1 MTVRVL
7 LGDAHRSFVEALA
20 LRLDAE
26 EGIRVVETVV
36 RPEEAVKVVSS
47 QPVDVAVLAVGTDA
61 DGFVGIGR
69 RLTRTQ
75 PGIKLVAVAADDDTA
90 LLARAVGEGF
100 SGWVPKD
107 VGIGSLLDVL
117 QGVCEGETRI
127 PPLLLSRLMPY
138 LVREAENKRTAAEPL
153 GGLTARERQVL
164 KAMVSGSS
172 RQEIAEQLDI
182 SSNTVR
188 THMQSILAKLGVH
201 SSLAAVAMA
210 RRAGLS

>member
-1 MTVRVL
+1 MTVRLL

-26 EGIRVVETVV
+26 DGIEVVATVV
-36 RPEEAVKVVSS
+36 QPEEALRVVGSRS
-47 QPVDVAVLAVGTDA
+47 IDVAVLAVGPGPG
-61 DGFVGIGR
+61 GFLSIGH
-69 RLTRTQ
+69 RLSKLQ
-75 PGIKLVAVAADDDTA
+75 PALKLVAVAADDDTA
-90 LLARAVGEGF
+90 LLARAVNEGF

-107 VGIGSLLDVL
+107 VGIGALLEVL
-117 QGVCEGETRI
+117 HAVCRGETRI

-138 LVREAENKRTAAEPL
+138 LVRHSQADRSEEPL
-153 GGLTARERQVL
+153 ASLTGRERQVL
-164 KAMVSGSS
+164 KAMVSGLS
-172 RQEIAEQLDI
+172 RQEIAEELQI

-188 THMQSILAKLGVH
+188 THMQSILGKLGVH

>member
-1 MTVRVL
+1 MNVRVL

-26 EGIRVVETVV
+26 EGIQVVATVV
-36 RPEEAVKVVSS
+36 LPDEAVRVAGSRS
-47 QPVDVAVLAVGTDA
+47 VDVAVLAVGPGPG
-61 DGFVGIGR
+61 GFVSIGR
-69 RLTRTQ
+69 QLSKLQ
-75 PGIKLVAVAADDDTA
+75 PSIKLVAVAADDDTV
-90 LLARAVGEGF
+90 LLARAVSEGF

-107 VGIGSLLDVL
+107 VGIGSLLEVL
-117 QGVCEGETRI
+117 HAVCRGETRI

-138 LVREAENKRTAAEPL
+138 LVRHSQADRSEEPL
-153 GGLTARERQVL
+153 ATLTARERQVL
-164 KAMVSGSS
+164 KAMVGGLS
-172 RQEIAEQLDI
+172 RLEIAEQLDI

-188 THMQSILAKLGVH
+188 THMQSILSKLGVH

>member
-26 EGIRVVETVV
+26 EGIQVVATVV
-36 RPEEAVKVVSS
+36 LPDEAVRVAGSRS
-47 QPVDVAVLAVGTDA
+47 VDVAVLAVGPGPG
-61 DGFVGIGR
+61 GFVSIGR
-69 RLTRTQ
+69 QLSKLQ
-75 PGIKLVAVAADDDTA
+75 PSIKLVAVAADDDTV
-90 LLARAVGEGF
+90 LLARAVSEGF

-107 VGIGSLLDVL
+107 VGIGSLLEVL
-117 QGVCEGETRI
+117 HAVCRGETRI

-138 LVREAENKRTAAEPL
+138 LVRHSQADRSEEPL
-153 GGLTARERQVL
+153 ATLTARERQVL
-164 KAMVSGSS
+164 KAMVGGLS
-172 RQEIAEQLDI
+172 RLEIAEQLDI

-188 THMQSILAKLGVH
+188 THMQSILSKLGVH

>member
-26 EGIRVVETVV
+26 EGIQVVATVV
-36 RPEEAVKVVSS
+36 LPDEAVRVAGSRS
-47 QPVDVAVLAVGTDA
+47 VDVAVLAVGPGPG
-61 DGFVGIGR
+61 GFVSVGR
-69 RLTRTQ
+69 QLSKLQ
-75 PGIKLVAVAADDDTA
+75 PSIKLVAVAADDDTV
-90 LLARAVGEGF
+90 LLARAVSEGF

-107 VGIGSLLDVL
+107 VGIGSLLEVL
-117 QGVCEGETRI
+117 HAVCRGETRI

-138 LVREAENKRTAAEPL
+138 LVRHSQADRSEEPL
-153 GGLTARERQVL
+153 ATLTARERQVL
-164 KAMVSGSS
+164 KAMVGGLS
-172 RQEIAEQLDI
+172 RLEIAEQLDI

-188 THMQSILAKLGVH
+188 THMQSILSKLGVH

>member
-1 MTVRVL
+1 MNVRVL

-26 EGIRVVETVV
+26 DGIQVVATVV
-36 RPEEAVKVVSS
+36 LPDEAVRVAGSRS
-47 QPVDVAVLAVGTDA
+47 VDVAVLAVGPGPG
-61 DGFVGIGR
+61 GFVSIGR
-69 RLTRTQ
+69 QLSKLQ
-75 PGIKLVAVAADDDTA
+75 PSIKLVAVAADDDTV
-90 LLARAVGEGF
+90 LLARAVSEGF

-107 VGIGSLLDVL
+107 VGIGSLLEVL
-117 QGVCEGETRI
+117 HAVCRGETRI

-138 LVREAENKRTAAEPL
+138 LVRHSQADRSEEPL
-153 GGLTARERQVL
+153 ATLTARERQVL
-164 KAMVSGSS
+164 KAMVGGLS
-172 RQEIAEQLDI
+172 RLEIAEQLDI

-188 THMQSILAKLGVH
+188 THMQSILSKLGVH

>member
-26 EGIRVVETVV
+26 DGIQVVATVV
-36 RPEEAVKVVSS
+36 LPDEAVRVAGSRS
-47 QPVDVAVLAVGTDA
+47 VDVAVLAVGPGPG
-61 DGFVGIGR
+61 GFVSVGR
-69 RLTRTQ
+69 QLSKLQ
-75 PGIKLVAVAADDDTA
+75 PSIKLVAVAADDDTA
-90 LLARAVGEGF
+90 RLARAVSEGF

-107 VGIGSLLDVL
+107 VGIGSLLEVL
-117 QGVCEGETRI
+117 HAVCRGETRI

-138 LVREAENKRTAAEPL
+138 LVRHSQADRSEEPL
-153 GGLTARERQVL
+153 ATLTARERQVL
-164 KAMVSGSS
+164 KAMVGGLS
-172 RQEIAEQLDI
+172 RLEIAEQLDI

-188 THMQSILAKLGVH
+188 THMQSILSKLGVH

>member
-1 MTVRVL
+1 MNVRVL

-26 EGIRVVETVV
+26 DGIQVVATVV
-36 RPEEAVKVVSS
+36 LPDEAVRVAASRS
-47 QPVDVAVLAVGTDA
+47 VDVAVLAVGPGPG
-61 DGFVGIGR
+61 GFVSVGR
-69 RLTRTQ
+69 QLSKLQ
-75 PGIKLVAVAADDDTA
+75 PSIKLVAVAADDDTA
-90 LLARAVGEGF
+90 LLARAVSEGF

-107 VGIGSLLDVL
+107 VGIGSLLEVL
-117 QGVCEGETRI
+117 HAVCRGETRI

-138 LVREAENKRTAAEPL
+138 LVRHSQADRSEEPL
-153 GGLTARERQVL
+153 ATLTARERQVL
-164 KAMVSGSS
+164 KAMVGGLS
-172 RQEIAEQLDI
+172 RLEIAEQLDI

-188 THMQSILAKLGVH
+188 THMQSILSKLGVH

>member
-1 MTVRVL
+1 MTVRLL

-26 EGIRVVETVV
+26 DGIEVVATVV
-36 RPEEAVKVVSS
+36 QPEEAVRVVGSRA
-47 QPVDVAVLAVGTDA
+47 VDVAVLAVGSGPD
-61 DGFVGIGR
+61 DFVSIGH
-69 RLTRTQ
+69 RLTRLQ
-75 PGIKLVAVAADDDTA
+75 PALKLVAVAADDDTA
-90 LLARAVGEGF
+90 LLARAVSEGF

-107 VGIGSLLDVL
+107 VGIGALLDVL
-117 QGVCEGETRI
+117 YAVGRGETRI

-138 LVREAENKRTAAEPL
+138 LVRQAQAERSDEPL
-153 GGLTARERQVL
+153 ASLTGRERQVL
-164 KAMVSGSS
+164 KAMVGGLS
-172 RQEIAEQLDI
+172 RQEIADELEI

-188 THMQSILAKLGVH
+188 THMQSILSKLGVH

>member
-1 MTVRVL
+1 MSVRVL
-7 LGDAHRSFVEALA
+7 LGDGHRSFVEALA

-26 EGIRVVETVV
+26 EGIHVVGTVV
-36 RPEEAVKVVSS
+36 RPEEALRLARSRA
-47 QPVDVAVLAVGTDA
+47 VDVAVLSVSPDP

-69 RLTRTQ
+69 RLTELQ
-75 PGIKLVAVAADDDTA
+75 PRLKLVAVAADDDTV
-90 LLARAVGEGF
+90 LLARAVSEGF

-107 VGIGSLLDVL
+107 VGIGALLDVL
-117 QGVCEGETRI
+117 HGVCQGETCI

-138 LVREAENKRTAAEPL
+138 LVREAQSQRVASEPL
-153 GGLTARERQVL
+153 AALTAREGEVL
-164 KAMVSGSS
+164 RAMVSGMS
-172 RQEIAEQLDI
+172 RQEIADQLDI

-188 THMQSILAKLGVH
+188 THMQSILSKLGVH

>member
-26 EGIRVVETVV
+26 DGIQVVATVV
-36 RPEEAVKVVSS
+36 LPEEAVRVAGSRS
-47 QPVDVAVLAVGTDA
+47 VDVAVLAVGPGPG
-61 DGFVGIGR
+61 GFVSVGR
-69 RLTRTQ
+69 QLGKLQ
-75 PGIKLVAVAADDDTA
+75 PSIKLVAVAADDDTA
-90 LLARAVGEGF
+90 LLARAVSEGF

-107 VGIGSLLDVL
+107 VGIGSLLEVL
-117 QGVCEGETRI
+117 HAVCRGETRI

-138 LVREAENKRTAAEPL
+138 LVRHSQADRSEEPL
-153 GGLTARERQVL
+153 ATLTARERQVL
-164 KAMVSGSS
+164 KAMVAGLS

-188 THMQSILAKLGVH
+188 THMQSILSKLGVH

-210 RRAGLS
+210 RRAGLG